1 MVVEVN
7 LAVLQPHRMMQSPR
21 HIDKL
26 VAQRIQPMQPAE
38 QRVAE
43 NIEVELAV
51 VLGNVDDGDL
61 QRVRVQIRRLAVE
74 QHCVH
79 AVEPLHSTII
89 AMSGYLRRTNFWFA
103 GRAR

>member
-1 MVVEVN
+1 
-7 LAVLQPHRMMQSPR
+7 MMQSPR
-21 HIDKL
+21 NIDKP

-61 QRVRVQIRRLAVE
+61 QRVLCRFGVSL
-74 QHCVH
+74 
-79 AVEPLHSTII
+79 
-89 AMSGYLRRTNFWFA
+89 
-103 GRAR
+103 